1 MNATIA
7 NVPREDLSPQL
18 KTAWDEVY
26 RLTGQAAFIEKGAH
40 APELIDFTMTDFYQ
54 KIFYG
59 GRVPVKLKHLARLRM
74 SLGHGCRSCNLG
86 NTIGARDAG
95 YTEAELEA
103 IEGDRSIFT
112 EAEADVLELADQF
125 LMTNIRGHL
134 EPDLYSRLRRHFDDA
149 QILEL
154 GTVMSYLGGLAK
166 MLFVFDMAEKEET
179 CPFRPAAPE
188 SRRAA
193 AHA

>member
-7 NVPREDLSPQL
+7 SIPREDLSPELQA
-18 KTAWDEVY
+18 AWDEVH

-40 APELIDFTMTDFYQ
+40 APELIDFTLRDFYE

-86 NTIGARDAG
+86 NTIGAREAG
-95 YTEAELEA
+95 YTESELAA

-112 EAEADVLELADQF
+112 ETEADVLELADQF

-134 EPDLYSRLRRHFDDA
+134 EPELYARLRRHFDDA

-179 CPFRPAAPE
+179 CPFKPAAPE